1 MMAFLRFLN
10 HSFPALPPV
19 LSTIFGYIMYA
30 SFVCVSPLMA
40 WLYGLLSV
48 PRDDGH
54 GDRRREGF
62 MHSL

>member
-1 MMAFLRFLN
+1 
-10 HSFPALPPV
+10 
-19 LSTIFGYIMYA
+19 MYA

-54 GDRRREGF
+54 GDGRREGLGIV
-62 MHSL
+62 MKLLAWRWMDDSNVRCGMVVHVA